1 MNQAPEPIPGAATR
15 AALHNTVRPSWPEE
29 VVSWLLGSPPSTV
42 QLQVL
47 DLGAGTGLGARS
59 AAALGHTVIAVDSS
73 EDMLS
78 GLQMANEELPSSISA
93 RISTVVGS
101 AEHLP
106 LQAKS
111 VDAIMCLQAWHWV
124 NPALA
129 VVECD
134 RVLRP
139 QGMMGLAWH
148 TWDRSNEWVQ
158 ALAAIVEP
166 DGMPADQT
174 QSVPREFAGRGS
186 FERKHFPFSYDMR
199 VEQLLGLASSW
210 SFVNERPDRDDVL
223 ARIDQLGS
231 RAASV
236 TTGLVSFPHIT
247 AAFRLDRSGE
257 NGSVWNG

>member
-1 MNQAPEPIPGAATR
+1 MP
-15 AALHNTVRPSWPEE
+15 
-29 VVSWLLGSPPSTV
+29 TV

-47 DLGAGTGLGARS
+47 DLGAGTGLGTRG

-78 GLQMANEELPSSISA
+78 VLQMENEELPSSVSA

-106 LQAKS
+106 LEARS

-129 VVECD
+129 ILECD

-174 QSVPREFAGRGS
+174 QSVPRELAGRGS
-186 FERKHFPFSYDMR
+186 FERKHFPFSYDMT

-210 SFVNERPDRDDVL
+210 SFVTERPDHDDVL
-223 ARIDQLGS
+223 ARIHHLGS
-231 RAASV
+231 RAALAK
-236 TTGLVSFPHIT
+236 TGLLSFPHIT
-247 AAFRLDRSGE
+247 AAFRLNRSTE
-257 NGSVWNG
+257 DPVTASKPL